1 MRKHLRKVKW
11 MIIVVIGPEFG
22 VAMAFKQFMEARK
35 DLARAKKIFPDEK
48 LTLTHA
54 FYANMGGFAIDARR
68 EPIIATLDG
77 PKEAVAATTDEV
89 VLRPLS
95 FNSSPEGERQG
106 PKVNPIQ
113 ISRKPASD
121 DNELETKYLNIENGF
136 VSSDFRPSDL
146 RIAGL
151 VDYRE

>member
-1 MRKHLRKVKW
+1 MQKHLRKMKW
-11 MIIVVIGPEFG
+11 MIVIVIGPEFG
-22 VAMAFKQFMEARK
+22 VAMAFKQFMEARH
-35 DLARAKKIFPDEK
+35 DLAIAKDIFPDEN

-68 EPIIATLDG
+68 DPIVTTLDG

-121 DNELETKYLNIENGF
+121 NELEAKYLNIKNGF
-136 VSSDFRPSDL
+136 VSSDVPPSDL
-146 RIAGL
+146 WKADL